1 MTYEDK
7 VCSPD
12 LDSPMRSTVLARR
25 HIRRR
30 GIALVWTAIFILLI
44 VLIIGL
50 SLDYAKVAFVAH
62 QLHNA
67 SDAGA
72 LAGAQVVK
80 HPDNTAPQDAIA
92 TAYANIADHASVLVL
107 DNPANDPNGD
117 VVLGRWIPQTRTFV
131 PTTIGPNAVKVV
143 ARRTT
148 AHEQADGTGGPVPLN
163 FGAIANV
170 LTSDIGRY
178 AIARSSGSIGAGIIT
193 LAAVPDWSHPSG
205 LWIHGTGLIDVQG
218 GDIQVNATQ
227 ATGTSPWMALRMDGS
242 LTIDAG
248 EFNIVGSSNPDPDD
262 PAAWETFWADPT
274 EPAAVNPLE
283 DRVDDPLLD
292 LNPPAIPSGV
302 ATLYSA
308 EGEVIHEFVDTI
320 TQDTIAT
327 LGEISPTN
335 PDLKILTLTPG
346 YYPGGITL
354 NSGSGKSD
362 EIIGYTPNP
371 DANLPDIPVFKTYE
385 VELRLTHGSSVE
397 TSLYALGGGADGKS
411 GLVING
417 GSFYGDYV
425 TAYVT
430 GAHNGYDVEYGK
442 LDVGGNALVEIQPP
456 GDYFLGTDGQ
466 PQINGQPGISFWQDI
481 NNTNDA
487 KIIGTGDFLLE
498 GTLYFPNNHLE
509 VGGTSFDAGN
519 QLITGSLDLHGGGV
533 LGIAYD
539 GRNFIERFRSYLV
552 E

>member
-1 MTYEDK
+1 
-7 VCSPD
+7 
-12 LDSPMRSTVLARR
+12 MRSTVLARR

-44 VLIIGL
+44 ILIIGL

-80 HPDNTAPQDAIA
+80 HPHNTALQNAIN
-92 TAYANIADHASVLVL
+92 TAFANIADHASVLVL
-107 DNPANDPNGD
+107 DNPANDPDGD

-170 LTSDIGRY
+170 LTSDVGRY

-193 LAAVPDWSHPSG
+193 LAANPNWEHGPTG
-205 LWIHGTGLIDVQG
+205 LWMHGTGLIDVQG

-227 ATGTSPWMALRMDGS
+227 DTGNSPWMAMRLDGS
-242 LTIDAG
+242 LTIDAS
-248 EFNIVGSSNPDPDD
+248 EFNIVGSTNPDPDD

-292 LNPPAIPSGV
+292 LNPPAIPTGV
-302 ATLYSA
+302 ATHSS
-308 EGEVIHEFVDTI
+308 GHIFDHTI

-327 LGEISPTN
+327 LGEISLTN

-354 NSGSGKSD
+354 NSGNGKSD
-362 EIIGYTPNP
+362 EIIGWQPDPVDPINNPPTP
-371 DANLPDIPVFKTYE
+371 IYKTYE

-397 TSLYALGGGADGKS
+397 DSLYALGGGADGKS

-466 PQINGQPGISFWQDI
+466 PQINGLPGISFWQDI
-481 NNTNDA
+481 LNTEQDA